1 MSQGELDNDEPV
13 LTRVQAAS
21 HVVDVF
27 GFQTTDSSMQIE
39 MSLKQIAEE
48 GRGVFL
54 YMNIAGQQADEV
66 IRALRVHLGEET
78 SDGLSNATGDGALRE
93 MGTGAQI
100 LIDLGVNSMKLMT
113 NNPRKI
119 VGLEGFGLSVVERV
133 PLLVGISKD
142 NLPFLRSRLLDLG
155 HLLQVE
161 EGE

>member
-1 MSQGELDNDEPV
+1 M
-13 LTRVQAAS
+13 
-21 HVVDVF
+21 
-27 GFQTTDSSMQIE
+27 
-39 MSLKQIAEE
+39 
-48 GRGVFL
+48 
-54 YMNIAGQQADEV
+54 
-66 IRALRVHLGEET
+66 GEET